1 MCVYIYNVHM
11 CICVCIYIYIVILK
25 SKLCLGNSS
34 VVKIYIITAS
44 VAQWLAS
51 NVYLLNFDKKNN

>member
-1 MCVYIYNVHM
+1 MCVY
-11 CICVCIYIYIVILK
+11 IYIYIVILK